1 MLNMKNWLLKF
12 KSQYVDMFLSNLYEP
27 DNWGLLFVLLY
38 LSFYFYNL
46 GYSLFLIL
54 IWLIIST
61 MVYKYKFFKFLVL
74 KYKKQILIFLFTLIC
89 LTIILNFF
97 GIIDIKIK
105 IIALSC
111 YATFGVIAT
120 QLSHLSANATPT
132 VFSKYPPLRN

>member
-27 DNWGLLFVLLY
+27 YNLGLLFVLLY

-74 KYKKQILIFLFTLIC
+74 NYKQKILIFLFTFIC

-97 GIIDIKIK
+97 GIIDIEIK
-105 IIALSC
+105 II
-111 YATFGVIAT
+111 Y
-120 QLSHLSANATPT
+120 
-132 VFSKYPPLRN
+132 K